1 MRKKI
6 IGLILLMATTG
17 TAAASDIWQSLF
29 TEKLRDANK
38 GDSAAQYDVG
48 SMYQNGRGV
57 RADRDKAIEW
67 YTRAA
72 SQDNPEAVSRLELMK
87 SNEARFSSTADL
99 ASRGEVD
106 SQFDLGNM
114 YEKGIGTDIDYQQ
127 ARHWYEKAA
136 AAGHAKASYSLGL
149 MYHEGTGIRRNNK
162 TAFKWFSDAAKQ
174 GIIPAQYYLGKLYAS
189 GSGVRRNYA
198 TALEWYSRAADG
210 GFDQARGAIIEVNEK
225 MEQRQ
230 TANTAGKKTPEAQPG
245 AESKPEKTA
254 KAKPAPNKTV
264 KAASKPKKQPQ
275 PVAKQEE
282 KLIAQPAV
290 PEKPEDSGDRTH
302 NAQLMQDLML
312 TTWSRQAR
320 PVNYL
325 PSAINNCRTDDKRI
339 ICFSDDQ
346 TRSSGDNDVKFK
358 TKSIISDFASDGTF
372 KVLYRNLVVNATQ
385 AEGDSREEPEAA
397 YGDEGS
403 GSSHTVN
410 TGWGIEHS
418 VECKMHDSNSL
429 TCVKN
434 KSRTVEISSQQKLAH
449 GN

>member
-29 TEKLRDANK
+29 KEKLRDANK

-57 RADRDKAIEW
+57 KADRNKAIEW

-72 SQDNPEAVSRLELMK
+72 EQDNTEAASRLELMK
-87 SNEARFSSTADL
+87 SNESRFSTTEIS

-114 YEKGIGTDIDYQQ
+114 YEKGIGTSIDYEQ
-127 ARHWYEKAA
+127 ARHWYGKAA
-136 AAGHAKASYSLGL
+136 AAEHAKASFSLGL
-149 MYHEGTGIRRNNK
+149 MYHEGSGIRKNNK
-162 TAFKWFSDAAKQ
+162 TAFKWFSAAARQ
-174 GIIPAQYYLGKLYAS
+174 GSTPAQYYLGKLYAS
-189 GSGVRRNYA
+189 GSGVGRNYA

-210 GFDQARGAIIEVNEK
+210 GFDQARGAIIEVTEK
-225 MEQRQ
+225 MQQPQPAKSAR
-230 TANTAGKKTPEAQPG
+230 KKTPEAQPRWKS
-245 AESKPEKTA
+245 APKKTA
-254 KAKPAPNKTV
+254 

-275 PVAKQEE
+275 PVAEKEK

-290 PEKPEDSGDRTH
+290 PEKPEDTGDKTH
-302 NAQLMQDLML
+302 NAQLMEDLML
-312 TTWSRQAR
+312 TTWSRQSR

-325 PSAINNCRTDDKRI
+325 PSAINNCRSEDNRI
-339 ICFSDDQ
+339 TCFSDDQ
-346 TRSSGDNDVKFK
+346 SRSSGGNDVKFK

-372 KVLYRNLVVNATQ
+372 KVLYRNLVVNTTQ
-385 AEGDSREEPEAA
+385 TGSGPEQEPEAA

-418 VECKMHDSNSL
+418 VECKMHVSNSL
-429 TCVKN
+429 TCVKD
-434 KSRTVEISSQQKLAH
+434 KSRTVVISSQQNLAH
-449 GN
+449 GK